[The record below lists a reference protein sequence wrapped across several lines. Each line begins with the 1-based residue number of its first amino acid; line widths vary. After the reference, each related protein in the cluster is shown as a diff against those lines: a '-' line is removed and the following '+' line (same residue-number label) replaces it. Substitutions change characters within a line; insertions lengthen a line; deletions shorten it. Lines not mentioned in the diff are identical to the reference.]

1 MRYGFA
7 IASFAGIY
15 GCGKGKEGSKS
26 AVPVDKGSPK
36 NHNLIPDGMRNHS
49 EKGENELEV
58 ISRFN
63 KQVYGCQRDTVAV
76 EGKCFPTGPLE
87 LADGRSVTVGN
98 KIDESESDY
107 TFAIDSHPLVLK
119 LLRTGIKDNC
129 RERAAFEVL
138 DGLDGFVPKRFEIT
152 GGLSDGCK
160 QRVMVLER
168 KGSSSWTTVVKKF
181 DKSFNLRFAKLIEA
195 VRELHNRGFVH
206 MVIRR
211 PSVLVDSGNP
221 DTVALIGLHE
231 MRPFGENYSR
241 KDDMQRLALMVEII
255 DGPKPP
261 WFKQFENEMF
271 ALGEKERPDYEK
283 WIAFF
288 RSQ

>member
-1 MRYGFA
+1 MLRIDSMRYGFA

-98 KIDESESDY
+98 KLDESESDY

-119 LLRTGIKDNC
+119 LLKTGIKDNC

-138 DGLDGFVPKRFEIT
+138 DGLDGFVPKRFEIA

-168 KGSSSWTTVVKKF
+168 KGSSSWTTVVTKF
-181 DKSFNLRFAKLIEA
+181 DKSFYLRFA
-195 VRELHNRGFVH
+195 
-206 MVIRR
+206 
-211 PSVLVDSGNP
+211 
-221 DTVALIGLHE
+221 